1 MNEVVVRAVRY
12 AKPGGRRLP
21 RESIIAQRRSHE
33 RYGYQA
39 MPRSQ
44 TRIPA
49 MDAEDSAK
57 NLRRKLAVILA
68 SDVAGY
74 SRLVSISEDETI
86 RRFRKAAQTFVAL
99 IRKHEG
105 RVFNT
110 AGDAILAEFDSA
122 VNAARCAVDF
132 QSANNSE
139 NLNLPQ
145 ERRLLFRIGLAVG
158 DVIVNDNMD
167 LLGDGVNIAARLQT
181 LAEAGGICISEDIRS
196 FLGNKMSLRFDDL
209 GWQDLRN
216 IQTPVRVFRIALDPA
231 ATGYQPSAFRNK
243 QFARVARPATILAVG
258 AVAAVMLITAS
269 LVFWRTRNGIQ
280 GTPPDSPGMQRFDAA
295 VVPLIRDSA
304 RAELADYATRPDAK
318 ALAISGDGSY
328 RAAVGLSDPES
339 AKQEALQ
346 QCRFASQRV
355 CRLYAVGPS
364 VVWPANLLPLPLA
377 SDVRTEPTGVP
388 LAAEIPRLRDR
399 QRRLLD
405 QNYLALPEHKA
416 LAMDKSG
423 QFFWIAGQTSRA
435 EAVRL
440 VVERCAAQRQSA
452 CLLVAVSGQLTVQIP
467 KSRRP
472 TDIFMVTSE
481 EGMTAQDRQRIGEIY
496 GRKDWRALARGKSG
510 RLYAVA
516 DEPSESKAVDAAIQ
530 SCAQV
535 DTECK
540 LHAIGN
546 FRVAEE

>member
-1 MNEVVVRAVRY
+1 MLRCE
-12 AKPGGRRLP
+12 
-21 RESIIAQRRSHE
+21 
-33 RYGYQA
+33 
-39 MPRSQ
+39 

-49 MDAEDSAK
+49 MDVEDSAEK
-57 NLRRKLAVILA
+57 LRRKLAVILA

-86 RRFRKAAQTFVAL
+86 RRFRKAAQTFVGL

-132 QSANNSE
+132 QSVSHSE
-139 NLNLPQ
+139 NLNIPQ

-181 LAEAGGICISEDIRS
+181 LAEPGGICISDDIRS

-216 IQTPVRVFRIALDPA
+216 IQTPVRVFRITFD
-231 ATGYQPSAFRNK
+231 ATAKGYQP
-243 QFARVARPATILAVG
+243 ARKLARTGITLAVG
-258 AVAAVMLITAS
+258 AVAAVTLITAS
-269 LVFWRTRNGIQ
+269 FVFWRTRNGIQ
-280 GTPPDSPGMQRFDAA
+280 GAPPDSSWTQKFDPA

-304 RAELADYATRPDAK
+304 RVELANYAARPDAK
-318 ALAISGDGSY
+318 ALAIASDGNY
-328 RAAVGLSDPES
+328 RAAVGLPDAES

-346 QCRFASQRV
+346 QCRSASQRV
-355 CRLYAVGPS
+355 CRLYAVGSS

-377 SDVRTEPTGVP
+377 SDVRAEPTGVP
-388 LAAEIPRLRDR
+388 LAAEIPRLPDR
-399 QRRLLD
+399 KRRLLD
-405 QNYLALPEHKA
+405 QSYLALPEHKA

-435 EAVRL
+435 EAIRL
-440 VVERCAAQRQSA
+440 VVERCAAQRQSP

-467 KSRRP
+467 RSRRP
-472 TDIFMVTSE
+472 TDIFIVTSE
-481 EGMTAQDRQRIGEIY
+481 EGMTGPDKQRIGEIY
-496 GRKDWRALARGKSG
+496 ARKEWRALARGKSG
-510 RLYAVA
+510 RWYAVA
-516 DEPSESKAVDAAIQ
+516 EAPSESKAVDAANE
-530 SCAQV
+530 SCAQA

-546 FRVAEE
+546 FRVAED

>member
-1 MNEVVVRAVRY
+1 MS
-12 AKPGGRRLP
+12 KL
-21 RESIIAQRRSHE
+21 STRSANQEDVHE
-33 RYGYQA
+33 EI
-39 MPRSQ
+39 S

-49 MDAEDSAK
+49 MDAEDSAERLK
-57 NLRRKLAVILA
+57 RKLAVILA

-86 RRFRKAAQTFVAL
+86 RRFRKAAQTFVGL
-99 IRKHEG
+99 IQKHEG

-132 QSANNSE
+132 QAVNNSE
-139 NLNLPQ
+139 NLNLRH

-158 DVIVNDNMD
+158 DVIVSHNMD

-181 LAEAGGICISEDIRS
+181 LAEPGGICISEDIRS
-196 FLGNKMSLRFDDL
+196 FLGNKMSVRFDDL

-216 IQTPVRVFRIALDPA
+216 IQTPVRVFRITLDPA
-231 ATGYQPSAFRNK
+231 ATSYQPASRK
-243 QFARVARPATILAVG
+243 MQFAHLARPGIILAVG

-269 LVFWRTRNGIQ
+269 LVFWRTGASL
-280 GTPPDSPGMQRFDAA
+280 DSPGTQKFDAA
-295 VVPLIRDSA
+295 VVPLITDSA
-304 RAELADYATRPDAK
+304 RVELADYATRPDAK
-318 ALAISGDGSY
+318 ALAIAGDGNY
-328 RAAVGLSDPES
+328 RAAVGLPDPES

-346 QCRFASQRV
+346 QCRSASHRA
-355 CRLYAVGPS
+355 CRLYAVGLS

-388 LAAEIPRLRDR
+388 LAAEIPRLPDR
-399 QRRLLD
+399 RRRLLD
-405 QNYLALPEHKA
+405 QNYMAAPEHKA

-467 KSRRP
+467 RSRRP

-481 EGMTAQDRQRIGEIY
+481 EGMTAPDRQRIGEIY
-496 GRKDWRALARGKSG
+496 RRKEWRALARGKSG
-510 RLYAVA
+510 RWYAVA
-516 DEPSESKAVDAAIQ
+516 EAPSESKAVDAALE
-530 SCAQV
+530 SCART

>member
-1 MNEVVVRAVRY
+1 MAVQPPEMISVSGD
-12 AKPGGRRLP
+12 AKRC
-21 RESIIAQRRSHE
+21 
-33 RYGYQA
+33 
-39 MPRSQ
+39 Q
-44 TRIPA
+44 TRILA
-49 MDAEDSAK
+49 MDVEDSAEK
-57 NLRRKLAVILA
+57 LKRKLAVILA

-86 RRFRKAAQTFVAL
+86 RRFRKAAQTFVGL

-122 VNAARCAVDF
+122 VNAARCAVNF
-132 QSANNSE
+132 QSVNSSE
-139 NLNLPQ
+139 NLNLRH

-181 LAEAGGICISEDIRS
+181 LAEPGGICISEDIRS
-196 FLGNKMSLRFDDL
+196 FLGNKISLRFDDL

-216 IQTPVRVFRIALDPA
+216 IPHPVRVFRITLDAAAKGYRPA
-231 ATGYQPSAFRNK
+231 SRKK
-243 QFARVARPATILAVG
+243 QFAYLARPGINPAVG
-258 AVAAVMLITAS
+258 AVAAVVLITAS
-269 LVFWRTRNGIQ
+269 LVFWRTPNGIR
-280 GTPPDSPGMQRFDAA
+280 GAPPDSSGTQKFDAA
-295 VVPLIRDSA
+295 LVPLIRDSA
-304 RAELADYATRPDAK
+304 RVELADYATRPDAK
-318 ALAISGDGSY
+318 ALAIAGDGNY

-346 QCRFASQRV
+346 QCRSASQRA

-364 VVWPANLLPLPLA
+364 VVWPANLLALPLA

-399 QRRLLD
+399 RRRLLD
-405 QNYLALPEHKA
+405 QNYMAAPEHKA
-416 LAMDKSG
+416 LAIDKSG

-440 VVERCAAQRQSA
+440 AVERCAAQRQSA
-452 CLLVAVSGQLTVQIP
+452 CLLVAISGQLTVQIP
-467 KSRRP
+467 RSRRP

-481 EGMTAQDRQRIGEIY
+481 EGMTTQDRQRIGEIY
-496 GRKDWRALARGKSG
+496 ERKEWRALAHGKSG
-510 RLYAVA
+510 RWYAVA
-516 DEPSESKAVDAAIQ
+516 EAPSESKAVDTAIQ
-530 SCAQV
+530 SCMQA

>member
-1 MNEVVVRAVRY
+1 MS
-12 AKPGGRRLP
+12 KL
-21 RESIIAQRRSHE
+21 STRSANQEDVHE
-33 RYGYQA
+33 EI
-39 MPRSQ
+39 S

-49 MDAEDSAK
+49 MDAEDSAEK
-57 NLRRKLAVILA
+57 LKRKLAVILA

-86 RRFRKAAQTFVAL
+86 RRFRKAAQTFVGL
-99 IRKHEG
+99 IQKHEG

-132 QSANNSE
+132 QAVNNSE
-139 NLNLPQ
+139 NLNLPH

-158 DVIVNDNMD
+158 DVIVSHNMD

-181 LAEAGGICISEDIRS
+181 LAEPGGS
-196 FLGNKMSLRFDDL
+196 
-209 GWQDLRN
+209 N
-216 IQTPVRVFRIALDPA
+216 IQTPVRVFRITLDPA
-231 ATGYQPSAFRNK
+231 ATSYQPASRK
-243 QFARVARPATILAVG
+243 MQFAHLARPGIILAVG

-269 LVFWRTRNGIQ
+269 LVFWRTGASL
-280 GTPPDSPGMQRFDAA
+280 DSPGTQKFDAA
-295 VVPLIRDSA
+295 VVPLITDSA
-304 RAELADYATRPDAK
+304 RVELADYATRPDAK
-318 ALAISGDGSY
+318 ALAIAGDGNY
-328 RAAVGLSDPES
+328 RAAVGLPDPES

-346 QCRFASQRV
+346 QCRSASHRA
-355 CRLYAVGPS
+355 CRLYAVGLS

-388 LAAEIPRLRDR
+388 LAAEIPRLPDR
-399 QRRLLD
+399 RRRLLD
-405 QNYLALPEHKA
+405 QNYMAAPEHKA

-467 KSRRP
+467 RSRRP

-481 EGMTAQDRQRIGEIY
+481 EGMTAPDRQRIGEIY
-496 GRKDWRALARGKSG
+496 RRKEWRALARGKSG
-510 RLYAVA
+510 RWYAVA
-516 DEPSESKAVDAAIQ
+516 EAPSESKAVDAALE
-530 SCAQV
+530 SCART